1 MRDQA
6 VTQPHEQDLLR
17 VSELFRALSEPVRL
31 RLLLLLRDQG
41 RTVGD
46 LVDALGL
53 PQSTVSRHLAVLRG
67 ASLVRGERR
76 GTRVTYHLA
85 DLHVAH
91 IVGDAFLHARHE
103 RLSLPE
109 RDAH

>member
-1 MRDQA
+1 LA
-6 VTQPHEQDLLR
+6 HPHEEDLLR

-31 RLLLLLRDQG
+31 RLLLLLRVQG
-41 RTVGD
+41 RTVGE
-46 LVDALGL
+46 LVDALSL

-67 ASLVRGERR
+67 ANLVRGERR
-76 GTRVTYHLA
+76 GTSVTYHLA

-103 RLSLPE
+103 RLGPPGQD
-109 RDAH
+109 RP